1 MSKIKVDSKILAVLI
16 LVGLFAG
23 WQYLLLASGFALV
36 VAHDDEKVMDTLKKV
51 VVLLASI
58 TLFLALWN
66 IIYTGYGVFE
76 DAVEGIFKI
85 LNSFNNEWLM
95 PTWINSY
102 VLNPLR
108 IIFEVLD
115 KAIDLIVIITKFAF
129 VVAIISSKS
138 LPKAFSKIEEYSN
151 LFGSFIADK
160 VNISKTKTEASTH
173 KQEEKNTKI
182 CPNCGNE
189 LSKTATFCNKCGT
202 KQ

>member
-1 MSKIKVDSKILAVLI
+1 MSKIKVDSKILAILI

-36 VAHDDEKVMDTLKKV
+36 VAHDDEKVMDILKKV

-66 IIYTGYGVFE
+66 IIYTGYSVFE
-76 DAVEGIFKI
+76 DVVEGIFKI
-85 LNSFNNEWLM
+85 LNSFNNEWIM

-102 VLNPLR
+102 VLNPLE
-108 IIFEVLD
+108 IVFKVLD
-115 KAIDLIVIITKFAF
+115 KGIDLIVIITKFAF
-129 VVAIISSKS
+129 VVAIISSRN

-151 LFGSFIADK
+151 LFGNFVADK
-160 VNISKTKTEASTH
+160 ININTNKNVSSVNVQEASNTKT
-173 KQEEKNTKI
+173 